1 MRANQLI
8 VLVSGRLGRIE
19 AALGIQYD
27 TRTYIVKGSP
37 EAAGL
42 DLDFDLTLMPD
53 LAKNQVRR
61 RAILAT
67 RAAAP
72 LVISILCCLQL
83 YRSM

>member
-1 MRANQLI
+1 
-8 VLVSGRLGRIE
+8 VPVPGRLGRIE

-37 EAAGL
+37 EAVGL

-61 RAILAT
+61 RPPAIC
-67 RAAAP
+67 
-72 LVISILCCLQL
+72 ILCCLQVNG
-83 YRSM
+83 SV